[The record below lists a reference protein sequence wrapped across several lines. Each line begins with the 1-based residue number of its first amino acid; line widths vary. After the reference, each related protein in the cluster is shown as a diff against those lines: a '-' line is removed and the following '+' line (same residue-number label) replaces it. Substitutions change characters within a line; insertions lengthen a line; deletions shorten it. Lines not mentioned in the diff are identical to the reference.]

1 MPVSHRSTPSRATF
15 RRRRLG
21 ALAVPVAVLALAVSC
36 GLGGGGSKG
45 APGGSND
52 AANDVVTP
60 HDHGSGSVF
69 PGVGDPVTGV
79 PTKDANALPDLYA
92 HTKAGMF
99 SPAVSGDRSLVY
111 VPNLRSNTVSV
122 IDPKTYRVIDTIHVG
137 AEPQHVVP
145 SWDLKTLYVNNNNGN
160 SLTPID
166 PRSGKRGGPDIPVS
180 DPYNLY
186 FTPDGT
192 YALVMAEALRKIE
205 FYDPH
210 TWKLEHVL
218 DLGAQ
223 CPGVN
228 HADFAP
234 DGSYLIATCEFGGK
248 VVKVDLADRK
258 VVGSLDLNLGDV
270 PSAPQDI
277 KIDPYGQVW
286 YVADMNRNGLW
297 ELSGAPL
304 KLVGFLPTGP
314 ETHGL
319 YPSRDGKYLYVANRG
334 GVLTSPTGYF
344 PHAGEDG
351 SVSVVD
357 FRTRRVVAN
366 WKIPGGGT
374 PDMGNVSADGKTLW
388 LSGRRDNVVYVF
400 DTTTGALLHKIP
412 VGIEPHGLAVWPLP
426 GRYSLGH
433 TGIL

>member
-1 MPVSHRSTPSRATF
+1 MPVSHRSAPSRPPSRATF
-15 RRRRLG
+15 RRRRIG
-21 ALAVPVAVLALAVSC
+21 AFAVPVAVLALAVSC
-36 GLGGGGSKG
+36 GLGGGKGS
-45 APGGSND
+45 SNS
-52 AANDVVTP
+52 ADVVTP

-69 PGVGDPVTGV
+69 PGVGEPVTGV
-79 PTKDANALPDLYA
+79 PTVGDDHLPDLYE
-92 HTKAGMF
+92 HTKAGLF
-99 SPAVSGDRSLVY
+99 SPAVAGDRPLVY

-122 IDPKTYRVIDTIHVG
+122 IDPQTYEVIDTIRVG

-145 SWDLKTLYVNNNNGN
+145 AWDLKTLYVNNDVGN

-166 PRSGKRGGPDIPVS
+166 PKTGVREGPDIPVT

-186 FTPDGT
+186 FTPDGK
-192 YALVMAEALRKIE
+192 YALVMAEALRRID
-205 FYDPH
+205 FYDPQ

-218 DLGAQ
+218 ELGAQ

-228 HADFAP
+228 HADFSP
-234 DGSYLIATCEFGGK
+234 DGSYFIATCEFGGK
-248 VVKVDLADRK
+248 LVKVDLATRK
-258 VVGSLDLNLGDV
+258 VVGTMDLNLGGF

-277 KIDPYGQVW
+277 KVDPYGQVW

-297 ELSGAPL
+297 EITGSPF

-344 PHAGEDG
+344 PHAGENG

-357 FRTRRVVAN
+357 FRTRRVVAT

-400 DTTTGALLHKIP
+400 DTTTGKLLHKIP
-412 VGIEPHGLAVWPLP
+412 VGIEPHGLCVWPLP

-433 TGIL
+433 TGILR